1 MKSSICHESQNSVVL
16 SASDWDTLE
25 LLLKSTTCAP
35 DRAGAA
41 VVITM
46 RYHSAPSTIEARLEF
61 MD

>member
-1 MKSSICHESQNSVVL
+1 MKKSICHESQNSVVL

-25 LLLKSTTCAP
+25 RLLKSTTSAP
-35 DRAGAA
+35 DRDGAA

-46 RYHSAPSTIEARLEF
+46 RYPSAQNTIEARLEF

>member
-1 MKSSICHESQNSVVL
+1 MRSSICHESQNSVVL

-25 LLLKSTTCAP
+25 HLLKSTTSAP
-35 DRAGAA
+35 DKAGAA

-46 RYHSAPSTIEARLEF
+46 QYHSAQSTIEAKLEF

>member
-1 MKSSICHESQNSVVL
+1 MKNGIYHLSANSVAL
-16 SASDWDTLE
+16 YAEDWATLE
-25 LLLKSTTCAP
+25 RLLKSTTSEP

-46 RYHSAPSTIEARLEF
+46 QYHFAQNTIEAKLEF

>member
-1 MKSSICHESQNSVVL
+1 MRSSICHESQNSVVL

-25 LLLKSTTCAP
+25 HLLKSTTSAP
-35 DRAGAA
+35 DRDGAA

-46 RYHSAPSTIEARLEF
+46 RFPSAPSTIEAKLEF

>member
-1 MKSSICHESQNSVVL
+1 MRSSICHESQNSVVL

-25 LLLKSTTCAP
+25 RLLKFTTSAP
-35 DRAGAA
+35 DRAGAE

-46 RYHSAPSTIEARLEF
+46 RYPSAQNTIEARLEF

>member
-1 MKSSICHESQNSVVL
+1 MRSSICHESQNSVVL

-25 LLLKSTTCAP
+25 HLLKSTTSAP
-35 DRAGAA
+35 DRDGAA

-46 RYHSAPSTIEARLEF
+46 RFLSAPSTIEAKLEF